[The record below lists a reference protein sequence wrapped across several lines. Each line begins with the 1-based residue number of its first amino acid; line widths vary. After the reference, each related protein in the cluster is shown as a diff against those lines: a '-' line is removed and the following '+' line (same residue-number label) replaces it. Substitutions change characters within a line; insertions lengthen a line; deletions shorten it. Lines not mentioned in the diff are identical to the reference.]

1 MSSEQ
6 WIFCKDD
13 LFNTPSII
21 DGSTF
26 DQEWEQRPQVVATTA
41 SVYFNRFY
49 MRKSLTEFHPYDI
62 AGTVL
67 FLSSKVEEKAVGLTG
82 ISHACAQV
90 GAQASLPLDDKSVLA
105 WKNLILKN
113 EPLVME
119 MNCFDL
125 VPIHPYDNVMATLSN
140 LSPISSCY
148 LSCLTLAKD
157 SSKDNPANTSNYGD
171 VSILARFTKTI
182 INNDFNTSL
191 QQMNDCMLDIL
202 LFYKKQKLLE
212 AP

>member
-1 MSSEQ
+1 MSCEQ

-26 DQEWEQRPQVVATTA
+26 DQEWEQRYKGINFIHKVIRQLKLPQVVATTA

-90 GAQASLPLDDKSVLA
+90 GAQASLPLDDKSVLT

-125 VPIHPYDNVMATLSN
+125 VPIHPYENIMATLSN
-140 LSPISSCY
+140 L
-148 LSCLTLAKD
+148 KR
-157 SSKDNPANTSNYGD
+157 N
-171 VSILARFTKTI
+171 F
-182 INNDFNTSL
+182 
-191 QQMNDCMLDIL
+191 
-202 LFYKKQKLLE
+202 
-212 AP
+212 